1 MLLLNSPD
9 NLCHRES
16 HSVGGFS
23 PLSPGRSIAP
33 LPKCEI
39 SHAQSTTRPLQS
51 ADAVLSC
58 LHRDDPLRH
67 TYLRRRWQAQ

>member
-16 HSVGGFS
+16 HNIAGFS
-23 PLSPGRSIAP
+23 PLSLGRSIAP
-33 LPKCEI
+33 LPKREI
-39 SHAQSTTRPLQS
+39 SHAQSTTRSPQPS
-51 ADAVLSC
+51 DAVLSC